1 MTGAATDVLAV
12 ARRNLGYV
20 EGPGENENIFCDD
33 VGHANFQPWC
43 ASFALACLKAADVP
57 LTGRSAFTPT
67 LAESYRQAEAFHG
80 DGAIGDLIFFAWPSM
95 KRICHVGIV
104 EQVRE
109 EGSYVCIEGNTDAKG
124 GRTGG
129 RVMRHVRR
137 AHIAGFGRPPY
148 TASGPKEQLGHD
160 PVLREGDR
168 GQKVLNAQ
176 NALRRDGSSVLL
188 NGIFDQATA
197 NAVVA
202 FKKRHGLPGTAV
214 VDQLTWEAMRKL
226 VHA

>member
-1 MTGAATDVLAV
+1 MTGTASDVLAV
-12 ARRNLGYV
+12 ARRNLGYT
-20 EGPGENENIFCDD
+20 EGPRDNENVFCGA

-43 ASFALACLKAADVP
+43 ASFALACLSAADVP
-57 LTGRSAFTPT
+57 LTGRSAYTPA
-67 LAESYRQAEAFHG
+67 LANSYRKVGAFHG
-80 DGAIGDLIFFAWPSM
+80 EGAVGDLVFFAWPSM
-95 KRICHVGIV
+95 GRICHVGIV
-104 EQVRE
+104 EQVRGD
-109 EGSYVCIEGNTDAKG
+109 GSYVCIEGNTDAKG

-129 RVMRHVRR
+129 RVMRQVRR
-137 AHIAGFGRPPY
+137 THIAGFGRPPY
-148 TASGPKEQLGHD
+148 APATPKARLTGD

-168 GQKVLNAQ
+168 GQRVLNAQ
-176 NALRRDGSSVLL
+176 NALRKDGSRVLL

-214 VDQLTWEAMRKL
+214 VDQPTWNALRRL